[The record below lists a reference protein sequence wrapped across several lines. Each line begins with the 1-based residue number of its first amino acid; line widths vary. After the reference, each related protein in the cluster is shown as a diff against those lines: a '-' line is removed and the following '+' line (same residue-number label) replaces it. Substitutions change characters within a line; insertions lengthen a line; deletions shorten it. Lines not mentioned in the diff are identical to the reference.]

1 MIPGGL
7 NGNKS
12 WSSFQLG
19 GDHDRRGGALTGGR
33 GDGRAGHLGGTQGV
47 VHIAGPGQVRGGGD
61 RDTAGGLDTSLAT
74 WEGLQLQIARILQA
88 VVIGQIGLCSR

>member
-33 GDGRAGHLGGTQGV
+33 GDGNQMKLGDQ
-47 VHIAGPGQVRGGGD
+47 IN
-61 RDTAGGLDTSLAT
+61 LAN
-74 WEGLQLQIARILQA
+74 
-88 VVIGQIGLCSR
+88 QIGIVNQLNFVNQMN